1 MSGRIFISYR
11 RDDAKAEARSI
22 FQHLQPSF
30 GRDGIFMDVD
40 SIQKGLDFTK
50 VLDDTLRQTSVMLVI
65 IGRTWLHQQDELGRR
80 RLDDLADYV
89 RLEIATALKRDIPV
103 IPVRVDGARMPA
115 ADELPEDLKALVRRQ
130 GTVIT
135 HENFD
140 SDIHGLEED
149 LRRLVV
155 PVKPATRLPVA
166 IAAGLV
172 VIAVAGGAAWYL
184 RAPMPPA
191 APAAPTAQI
200 QPQIAVSLKGA
211 GAQTGS
217 SQTENTVSD
226 TGPAL
231 RAAAAWAEAQ
241 RSNTFESY
249 RAFMRAHP
257 TSPRH
262 KDAAEAAVPLLVASV
277 ERRLELAIANAKRR
291 DGTVNGYIGGP
302 DPRVMAMCIEWPG
315 TSHET
320 LLMHAWG
327 SSQAGG
333 NTSMTIQE
341 REKTAVAFCSN
352 GAPDAQ
358 RCTCEV
364 VHRNGKPALTIPQN
378 WIARQLR

>member
-22 FQHLQPSF
+22 FQHLQPTF

-50 VLDDTLRQTSVMLVI
+50 VLDDTLRQTGVMLVI
-65 IGRTWLHQQDELGRR
+65 IGRTWLHQQDEMGRR
-80 RLDDLADYV
+80 RLDDPTDYV

-115 ADELPEDLKALVRRQ
+115 ADELPDDLKSLVRRQ
-130 GTVIT
+130 GNVIT

-140 SDIHGLEED
+140 SDVHGLEDD
-149 LRRLVV
+149 LRRLVAL
-155 PVKPATRLPVA
+155 VKPATKLPAA
-166 IAAGLV
+166 IAAGLTL
-172 VIAVAGGAAWYL
+172 IAVGGGALWFL
-184 RAPMPPA
+184 REPKSP
-191 APAAPTAQI
+191 APALPTAQL
-200 QPQIAVSLKGA
+200 QPQAAAPLKTA
-211 GAQTGS
+211 APQTGNS
-217 SQTENTVSD
+217 PTDPTVTD

-257 TSPRH
+257 SSTRH
-262 KDAAEAAVPLLVASV
+262 KDAAEAAIPLLVAHV
-277 ERRLELAIANAKRR
+277 ERRIEQAIANAKRR
-291 DGTVNGYIGGP
+291 DGTVNGYVGGT
-302 DPRVMAMCIEWPG
+302 DPRVMAMCIEWAG
-315 TSHET
+315 TSHEN
-320 LLMHAWG
+320 LLVHAWG
-327 SSQAGG
+327 SSQFGG
-333 NTSMTIQE
+333 NTSMTMQE
-341 REKTAVAFCSN
+341 REKTAVAFCAN
-352 GAPDAQ
+352 GGPDAQ

-364 VHRNGKPALTIPQN
+364 VHTNGKPALSIPQN